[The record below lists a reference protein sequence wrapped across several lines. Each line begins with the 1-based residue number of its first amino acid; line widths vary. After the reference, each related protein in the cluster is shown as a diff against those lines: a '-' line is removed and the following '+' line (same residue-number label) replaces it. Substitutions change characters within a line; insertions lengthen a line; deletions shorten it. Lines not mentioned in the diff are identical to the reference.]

1 MKSDNKKEVVTE
13 KNELAE
19 GDKKSL
25 EDARVIE
32 ESKDPPK
39 EKEEEKNNHSGIRVD
54 NEDASQE
61 SL

>member
-19 GDKKSL
+19 GDKKSM

-32 ESKDPPK
+32 ESKEPPK